1 MHSRI
6 TIHSHLS
13 AVRQNYFT
21 WSRANNW
28 VRGLL
33 LACVFA
39 ALTGLLAQIRIYLP
53 FTPVPITG
61 QTLGVLLAG
70 SLLGARYGAWSMGVY
85 LALGLV
91 GVPWFAGG
99 ASGPAYIMSPTMGYL
114 IGFIVAAWMIGRLS
128 DNPQLRRP
136 FPQLGTMC
144 LGMLVVYAFGAAWL
158 VIVSRVGIPGVN
170 TVGVLP
176 FLIGDALKI
185 LLATSI
191 STFVLPG
198 APQKPGR

>member
-6 TIHSHLS
+6 TIHDQMA
-13 AVRQNYFT
+13 AVRRSFFE
-21 WSRANNW
+21 WCRANNW

-33 LACVFA
+33 LACAFA

-70 SLLGARYGAWSMGVY
+70 SLLGARHGAWSMGAY

-99 ASGPAYIMSPTMGYL
+99 TSGPAYIMSPTMGYL
-114 IGFIVAAWMIGRLS
+114 IGFIAAAWLIGRLS
-128 DNPQLRRP
+128 DNPRLRRP
-136 FPQLGTMC
+136 IPQLVTMC
-144 LGMLVVYAFGAAWL
+144 LGMLVVYALGAAWL
-158 VIVSRVGIPGVN
+158 IVISPIGIFGAIA
-170 TVGVLP
+170 VGVLP

-191 STFVLPG
+191 STLILPG
-198 APQKPGR
+198 AKAAW

>member
-13 AVRQNYFT
+13 TARQNYFA
-21 WSRANNW
+21 WSRADNW
-28 VRGLL
+28 IRGLV

-114 IGFIVAAWMIGRLS
+114 IGFIAAAWMIGRLS
-128 DNPQLRRP
+128 DSPLLRRP
-136 FPQLGTMC
+136 LPQLTAMC
-144 LGMLVVYAFGAAWL
+144 LGMLVVYTFGAAWL
-158 VIVSRVGIPGVN
+158 VIVTRVGIPGAIAA
-170 TVGVLP
+170 GVLP

-191 STFVLPG
+191 SALVLPG
-198 APQKPGR
+198 APQKLDR

>member
-1 MHSRI
+1 MYSRI
-6 TIHSHLS
+6 TIHNQLS
-13 AVRQNYFT
+13 AARQSYFA
-21 WSRANNW
+21 WSRTDNW
-28 VRGLL
+28 VQGLL

-39 ALTGLLAQIRIYLP
+39 ALTGLLAQIRVYLP

-70 SLLGARYGAWSMGVY
+70 TMLGARYGAWSMGVY

-114 IGFIVAAWMIGRLS
+114 VGFIVAAWMIGRLC

-136 FPQLGTMC
+136 LPQLAVMC

-158 VIVSRVGIPGVN
+158 VIVSRVGIPGAFI
-170 TVGVLP
+170 VGVLP

-191 STFVLPG
+191 GTLLLPG
-198 APQKPGR
+198 ATQKRDR

>member
-6 TIHSHLS
+6 TTHYQLAAI
-13 AVRQNYFT
+13 RQSYFA
-21 WSRANNW
+21 WSRADNW

-33 LACVFA
+33 LACAFA

-70 SLLGARYGAWSMGVY
+70 TLLGARFGAWSMGVY

-99 ASGPAYIMSPTMGYL
+99 ASGPAYIMSPTIGYL
-114 IGFIVAAWMIGRLS
+114 VGFVVAAWMIGRLS
-128 DNPQLRRP
+128 DNPQLHRP
-136 FPQLGTMC
+136 LPQLTVMC
-144 LGMLVVYAFGAAWL
+144 LGMLVVYAFGAGWL
-158 VIVSRVGIPGVN
+158 MLGSHLSLSLALSL
-170 TVGVLP
+170 GVLP
-176 FLIGDALKI
+176 FLLGDAIKI
-185 LLATSI
+185 ALAASI
-191 STFVLPG
+191 GTFLLPG
-198 APQKPGR
+198 APQKRGR